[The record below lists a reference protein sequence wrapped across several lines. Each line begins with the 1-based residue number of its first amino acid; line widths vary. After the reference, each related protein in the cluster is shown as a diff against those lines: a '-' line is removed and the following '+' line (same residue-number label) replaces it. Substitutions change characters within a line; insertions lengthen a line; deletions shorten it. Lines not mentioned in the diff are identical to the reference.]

1 MGLTYVKRFRME
13 RDLFERPARE
23 PVLPEGYRWLAWDDS
38 LLAAHAEAKYQSFR
52 GEIDANVF
60 PCLGDRDG
68 CERLM
73 NEIAGR
79 EGFLPEATWL
89 LAWQDPRSRALAY
102 CGTIQGIHNGRG
114 VGSVQNLGVT
124 PAHRGRKLGTL
135 LLRQATEGFRRCG
148 LSRISLEVT
157 AHNAGAV
164 RLYRRL
170 GFRTVKTLYKTVEV
184 VYA

>member
-1 MGLTYVKRFRME
+1 MGLTYVKRYRME
-13 RDLFERPARE
+13 RALRRPTGQTPDLPRGYSL
-23 PVLPEGYRWLAWDDS
+23 LPWADS

-60 PCLGDRDG
+60 PCLGDREG

-73 NEIAGR
+73 GEIAGR
-79 EGFLPEATWL
+79 EGFLPQATLL
-89 LAWQDPRSRALAY
+89 LAWQDARGGSAEY
-102 CGTIQGIHNGRG
+102 CGTIQGIDTGGG
-114 VGSVQNLGVT
+114 VGSVQNLGIT
-124 PAHRGRKLGTL
+124 PAHRGQSLGTL
-135 LLRQATEGFRRCG
+135 LLQQAAEGFRQYG